1 MGPPVILAID
11 GGLATFG
18 WAIVAPGAG
27 SVIAC
32 GVLIQKPDPNLGVLA
47 DRKRRASNQADLIA
61 RLLVD
66 HRITTVAVEEMS
78 FAPRSSANAKI
89 GIGLSWG
96 LVLGAAHA
104 QGARHV
110 VIPPKTW
117 QRAIVPA
124 AVGESDRA
132 AIGYELVYAA
142 LATYVDHQA
151 TGLDR
156 IAKSQRNHAL
166 DAVGIGVYAALR
178 LNRMNTPTHQKAM
191 KQ

>member
-1 MGPPVILAID
+1 VILAID

-18 WAIVAPGAG
+18 YAIVVPGNG
-27 SVIAC
+27 TVLAC
-32 GVLIQKPDPNLGVLA
+32 GVLIQKPRAKELGVLV
-47 DRKRRASNQADLIA
+47 DRKRRASNQADLLA
-61 RLLVD
+61 RILREY
-66 HRITTVAVEEMS
+66 RIGTIAVEEMS

-104 QGARHV
+104 RGAAHV

-124 AVGESDRA
+124 DLGEKDRD
-132 AIGYELVYAA
+132 AIDYARVYAA
-142 LATYVDHQA
+142 LAAYVDHRA
-151 TGLDR
+151 TGLDQ
-156 IAKSQRNHAL
+156 IAKGQRNHAL

-178 LNRMNTPTHQKAM
+178 LASSTQRSTTTTGATP
-191 KQ
+191 